1 MIEVKDFEI
10 ENNVLKRYTGDGGD
24 IVIPDGIIS
33 IGDSAFKDCTR
44 LNSITIPNGVI
55 HVGERAFWG
64 CESLTDITIP
74 NSVTQIGD
82 RAFWNCTSLTSIT
95 ISESVTSIGDEIFYS
110 CKNLNSVTIP
120 DNITS
125 IRKRM
130 FWGCESLTSI
140 KIPDNVTSIGS
151 EAFLSC
157 MSLTDITI
165 PNSVTQIGDRA
176 FWNCA
181 RLTSI
186 TIPESVTSI
195 GDKIFYNCKRL
206 FNIRILISPEKF
218 FIVAKDDKV
227 EKNIEKIGRILQAR
241 KMDVNIKISLNLKF
255 PLAVTLVELCD
266 NTEAKVY
273 LKKMLTKGM
282 RVLTDSDN
290 LELIKVI
297 LEKTDFITKKNI
309 DKYIQYAIDNQQQEI
324 QQTLIHYKSTL

>member
-1 MIEVKDFEI
+1 
-10 ENNVLKRYTGDGGD
+10 
-24 IVIPDGIIS
+24 
-33 IGDSAFKDCTR
+33 
-44 LNSITIPNGVI
+44 
-55 HVGERAFWG
+55 
-64 CESLTDITIP
+64 
-74 NSVTQIGD
+74 
-82 RAFWNCTSLTSIT
+82 
-95 ISESVTSIGDEIFYS
+95 
-110 CKNLNSVTIP
+110 
-120 DNITS
+120 
-125 IRKRM
+125 M

>member
-82 RAFWNCTSLTSIT
+82 KAFWNCVS
-95 ISESVTSIGDEIFYS
+95 
-110 CKNLNSVTIP
+110 
-120 DNITS
+120 
-125 IRKRM
+125 
-130 FWGCESLTSI
+130 
-140 KIPDNVTSIGS
+140 
-151 EAFLSC
+151 
-157 MSLTDITI
+157 
-165 PNSVTQIGDRA
+165 
-176 FWNCA
+176 
-181 RLTSI
+181 LTSI